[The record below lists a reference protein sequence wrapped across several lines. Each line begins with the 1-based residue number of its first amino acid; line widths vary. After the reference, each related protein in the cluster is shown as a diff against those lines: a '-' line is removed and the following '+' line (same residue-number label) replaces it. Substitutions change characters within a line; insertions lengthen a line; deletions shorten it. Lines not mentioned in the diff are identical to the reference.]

1 MSRSGTTVLYSYW
14 SSNDADT
21 RAWCKKG
28 GSVCCFLQMI
38 RRFFLFQMFLMQ
50 IGWSSK
56 TIFLQW
62 IFTKSTIRWAC
73 SWQKKMFHYDN
84 FFLKMVLMQIG
95 QFYNTFHTLLQVIQI
110 IQIWAGVSQRG
121 LFKKTIVFNDLESN
135 IESIWSATT
144 IFRDRKCWM
153 TVAERFRKGKRS
165 GPNIIVVI
173 MNIRQC
179 HFIQQLRSA
188 SFQYRTYPFSTELAK
203 VVYSFSR
210 PENKRN

>member
-1 MSRSGTTVLYSYW
+1 MGLFVAKKICSITT
-14 SSNDADT
+14 
-21 RAWCKKG
+21 
-28 GSVCCFLQMI
+28 I
-38 RRFFLFQMFLMQ
+38 
-50 IGWSSK
+50 
-56 TIFLQW
+56 
-62 IFTKSTIRWAC
+62 
-73 SWQKKMFHYDN
+73 

-95 QFYNTFHTLLQVIQI
+95 QFYNTFQTLLPVIQI

-188 SFQYRTYPFSTELAK
+188 SFQYRTYPFSTGLAK
-203 VVYSFSR
+203 VVHSFSR
-210 PENKRN
+210 PENKKGLAYFGRQFFLNAPFKCSSHSPY

>member
-1 MSRSGTTVLYSYW
+1 MLMRGPVAKRVVQFAAFLCKWYDDFFVANVL
-14 SSNDADT
+14 DANRVVLLDN
-21 RAWCKKG
+21 
-28 GSVCCFLQMI
+28 I
-38 RRFFLFQMFLMQ
+38 
-50 IGWSSK
+50 
-56 TIFLQW
+56 LQW

-73 SWQKKMFHYDN
+73 SWQKKYVPLRHS

-95 QFYNTFHTLLQVIQI
+95 QFYNTFQTLLPVIQI

-188 SFQYRTYPFSTELAK
+188 SFQYRTYPFSTGLAK
-203 VVYSFSR
+203 VVYSFSIKAR
-210 PENKRN
+210 K

>member
-1 MSRSGTTVLYSYW
+1 MGAGISTKVKKLLVSEKPMSRSGTTVLYSYW
-14 SSNDADT
+14 SSNDADA
-21 RAWCKKG
+21 RACCKEG
-28 GSVCCFLQMI
+28 GSTT
-38 RRFFLFQMFLMQ
+38 
-50 IGWSSK
+50 
-56 TIFLQW
+56 TI
-62 IFTKSTIRWAC
+62 
-73 SWQKKMFHYDN
+73 

-95 QFYNTFHTLLQVIQI
+95 QFYNTFQTLLPVIQI

-188 SFQYRTYPFSTELAK
+188 SFQYRTYPFSTGLAK

-210 PENKRN
+210 PEIKNI

>member
-1 MSRSGTTVLYSYW
+1 MYGEHNVIYSLNAIYQRKWEVSILASGGEHQSISLHQCEWYS
-14 SSNDADT
+14 AKELT
-21 RAWCKKG
+21 RG
-28 GSVCCFLQMI
+28 LSLVQP
-38 RRFFLFQMFLMQ
+38 
-50 IGWSSK
+50 
-56 TIFLQW
+56 
-62 IFTKSTIRWAC
+62 
-73 SWQKKMFHYDN
+73 N

-95 QFYNTFHTLLQVIQI
+95 QFYNTFQTLLPVIQI

-153 TVAERFRKGKRS
+153 TVAERFRQGKRS

-210 PENKRN
+210 PGNKKKLAYFGRQPFLNAPPKCSWSSPSSY

>member
-14 SSNDADT
+14 SSNGADA
-21 RAWCKKG
+21 RACCNEG
-28 GSVCCFLQMI
+28 GLLLFLQMI
-38 RRFFLFQMFLMQ
+38 FLLQMFLMQ

-56 TIFLQW
+56 TIFCNGSLQ
-62 IFTKSTIRWAC
+62 RV
-73 SWQKKMFHYDN
+73 QLDGLVRGKKNMFHFDIL
-84 FFLKMVLMQIG
+84 FFLKIVLMQIG
-95 QFYNTFHTLLQVIQI
+95 QFYNTFQTLLPVIQI

-188 SFQYRTYPFSTELAK
+188 SFQYRTYPFSTGLAK
-203 VVYSFSR
+203 VVYSFSIKAR
-210 PENKRN
+210 K